1 MADVK
6 QILEIKR
13 NDLQP
18 YFRFKVPDA
27 QDLGQAVFYCTMV
40 HEKTKVAKINHWAAG
55 CVITN
60 AVLGECEYRWQLGD
74 TDTLGTYLIEFEFV
88 PISGGKF
95 TVPVKPTA
103 FVKVL
108 VDLDGV

>member
-27 QDLGQAVFYCTMV
+27 QDLSQATFSCTMV
-40 HEKTKVAKINHWAAG
+40 HEKNKTVKISRATAG
-55 CVITN
+55 CFITN

-74 TDTLGTYLIEFEFV
+74 TDTLGTYLIEFEFI

-103 FVKVL
+103 YVKVL
-108 VDLDGV
+108 ADLDGV